1 MGKSAKRK
9 YNKKE
14 SIAAWLMITPQ
25 ILGFLVFTLYPML
38 WVFRY
43 AFFKYDGIH
52 TMFVGLDNFVRV
64 FTRDP
69 NYWKS
74 IVNTFIIA
82 YGKLI
87 VEFPLA
93 LGLAVAVNQKF
104 RGSSFYKV
112 MFYLPCVISTAIVGL
127 IFTYLFSAYNGAVN
141 NMLLNMGVISKPV
154 SWFGSKWTA
163 MFVVMLAA
171 IWQGFGQNMLYLL
184 AGLQG
189 IPKELYEAAEVDG
202 AGTMT
207 KFRYITLPMLVPIL
221 QVLILLATVYGMQI
235 MDLVMV
241 TTGGGP
247 AGSTNVV
254 MLYIYQFFF
263 ETNDTVKQWGYASAM
278 GVVTSLIIGAA
289 TVVYLKISSGGQEI

>member
-1 MGKSAKRK
+1 MGKSAERK

-289 TVVYLKISSGGQEI
+289 TVVYLRISSGGQEI

>member
-93 LGLAVAVNQKF
+93 LVLAVAVNQKF

-127 IFTYLFSAYNGAVN
+127 IFTYLFSAYNGTVN
-141 NMLLNMGVISKPV
+141 NMLLNMGMIAKPV

-202 AGTMT
+202 AGTLT

-247 AGSTNVV
+247 AGNTNVV

-289 TVVYLKISSGGQEI
+289 TIVYLRISSGGQEI